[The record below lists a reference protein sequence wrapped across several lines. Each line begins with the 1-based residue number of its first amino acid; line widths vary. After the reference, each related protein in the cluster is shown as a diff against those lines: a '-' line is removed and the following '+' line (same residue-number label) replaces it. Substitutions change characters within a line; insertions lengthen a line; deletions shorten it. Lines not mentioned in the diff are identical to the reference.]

1 MGERDSS
8 KKVILNLPKLRINKN
23 SILKTYE
30 TFLDTSQQKEDY
42 QRHRETLKSSQKDR
56 WFSTVTKATREWN
69 DTFMEL
75 WETRSK
81 IIYQN
86 ELLFKS
92 KGKIKTFQKNKDWKS
107 LLLTS
112 PAWKELLK
120 EVLG

>member
-56 WFSTVTKATREWN
+56 
-69 DTFMEL
+69 
-75 WETRSK
+75 
-81 IIYQN
+81 
-86 ELLFKS
+86 
-92 KGKIKTFQKNKDWKS
+92 
-107 LLLTS
+107 
-112 PAWKELLK
+112 
-120 EVLG
+120 